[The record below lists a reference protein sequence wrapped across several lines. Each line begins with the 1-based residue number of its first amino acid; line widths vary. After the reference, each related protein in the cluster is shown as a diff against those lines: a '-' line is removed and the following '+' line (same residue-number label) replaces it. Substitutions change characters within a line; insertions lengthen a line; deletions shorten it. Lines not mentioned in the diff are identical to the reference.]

1 MDEAEVCYRQRELI
15 EDGFSWR
22 ETVVLGVF

>member
-1 MDEAEVCYRQRELI
+1 MDEAEVCIGRGELM
-15 EDGFSWR
+15 EDGISWR